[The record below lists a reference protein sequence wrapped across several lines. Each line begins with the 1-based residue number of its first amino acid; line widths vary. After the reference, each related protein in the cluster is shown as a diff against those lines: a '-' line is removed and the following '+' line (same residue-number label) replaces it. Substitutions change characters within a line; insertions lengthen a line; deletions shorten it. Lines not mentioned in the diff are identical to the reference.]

1 MFESWFPS
9 TIFYEDLQPP
19 RKVKQGM
26 LKYVDNFYNTHK
38 GDLKEK
44 DNLTGDVY
52 DDYTIHRRPEFEWLN
67 RSVSRHCKQ
76 YLEGIGADM
85 SEVTIYAQK
94 SWPVVCKKNGGCVRE
109 HTHGNSMVSAVYYL
123 KTQVNGTGN
132 LIFYNSSKLFPIPF
146 DTSQSGC
153 MYEPIEDRLILFP
166 SDLKHSVDQ
175 YRGTENRYSISYDIT
190 LVSNPNSGSVEKMV
204 IDPSLWSDI

>member
-52 DDYTIHRRPEFEWLN
+52 DNYTIHRRPEFEWLN

-85 SEVTIYAQK
+85 RGVTIYAQK

-190 LVSNPNSGSVEKMV
+190 LV
-204 IDPSLWSDI
+204 

>member
-52 DDYTIHRRPEFEWLN
+52 DNYTIHRRPEFEWLN

-85 SEVTIYAQK
+85 RGVTIYAQK